1 LRRSTNPGENN
12 NERAVMARKIVPIER
27 VVEEAE
33 NPTSLFIDPD
43 DVVEVNPDDLDELL
57 EEQEE

>member
-1 LRRSTNPGENN
+1 
-12 NERAVMARKIVPIER
+12 MARKIVPIER

-43 DVVEVNPDDLDELL
+43 DVVEVNPDDLDDLL
-57 EEQEE
+57 AEQEE